1 MTENSR
7 NQREMAQLTELHS
20 EWRETFSE
28 NEMIRG
34 MQGRKPGTVQVWMP
48 AAPFQTIA
56 GTAREPPLHQCMENY
71 QRSWSQPPALEFRK
85 LPGNR
90 RKKNHRLKVGA
101 FMLRSVFRHS

>member
-20 EWRETFSE
+20 ERRETFSE

-56 GTAREPPLHQCMENY
+56 GLPENLPSTS
-71 QRSWSQPPALEFRK
+71 SWRTTKGHGASHLLWSSGSSLEIEERK
-85 LPGNR
+85 TTG
-90 RKKNHRLKVGA
+90 
-101 FMLRSVFRHS
+101 